1 MPPSSSSTFRTC
13 TALRR
18 AVSIAARA
26 ACRRTSGSQ
35 TRARLTGLAVFGF
48 DVGLKCLCRILTA
61 LPHSKESRPAVAL
74 ATPGQQLST
83 RTGPGSE
90 IPRCHS
96 TFHVALSPDLCT
108 RAAPRGHP
116 ERTERTGDP
125 GIRRES
131 DGLELFLVLHPKAIA
146 VTPRVCGKEEPRTQR
161 PAKRS
166 SRT

>member
-1 MPPSSSSTFRTC
+1 VGG
-13 TALRR
+13 ADELYH
-18 AVSIAARA
+18 AE
-26 ACRRTSGSQ
+26 
-35 TRARLTGLAVFGF
+35 RLVFVRFNFLASLWSEAMNSLWVEKGPW
-48 DVGLKCLCRILTA
+48 T
-61 LPHSKESRPAVAL
+61 RPAL
-74 ATPGQQLST
+74 M
-83 RTGPGSE
+83 
-90 IPRCHS
+90 
-96 TFHVALSPDLCT
+96 SPDLCT

>member
-96 TFHVALSPDLCT
+96 TFHVALSRLLFRT
-108 RAAPRGHP
+108 SQLI
-116 ERTERTGDP
+116 ERLGD
-125 GIRRES
+125 
-131 DGLELFLVLHPKAIA
+131 A
-146 VTPRVCGKEEPRTQR
+146 CGRPLLLGSQRRTQW
-161 PAKRS
+161 P
-166 SRT
+166 